1 MTAQP
6 FIAYMTTNGL
16 GNAWVGNEL
25 GVVLDAGVPVRLY
38 TMRKEPLNLFRS
50 QWARKLHDDTIPL
63 YPARV
68 PRIAAAVVAAPFR
81 FGSNFFAAFGN
92 AIFGKREHLRARVAG
107 LAHLCVAC
115 DWAAAMRR
123 HPPAYIHS
131 QWIHSCGTIAM
142 YGSWLLGVPFGF
154 TGHATDLYRDRCALR
169 DKIDRAVF
177 IVCISEFHRR
187 FFLDEGADPRKLQVV
202 YCGIDVRQFAPPP
215 SPEHRPV
222 GSPLRIRSTGRL
234 VEKKGFDDL
243 IAACGILRDR
253 GVAFECVIG
262 GSGPLLGELRQ
273 QIADLSLGDRVRVT
287 GEALKQEDITAF
299 MHGGDVYCL
308 PCKPAPDGDID
319 GLPQMLMEAMACGLP
334 AVSTDLVGIPDLI
347 EDGVTGL
354 LTEHSRPEQVA
365 VALERLAGDSELRR
379 TLAESGR
386 RRVLE
391 RFEIVGALRP
401 LLAHYRRMLGVLDAE
416 GAAPGTNAERKSA

>member
-1 MTAQP
+1 MTSKP
-6 FIAYMTTNGL
+6 YIAYMTTNGL
-16 GNAWVGNEL
+16 GNAWVGNEI
-25 GVVLDAGVPVRLY
+25 GVVAGEGIPVRLY
-38 TMRKEPLNLFRS
+38 TMRKERLEFFRS
-50 QWARKLHDDTIPL
+50 DWAERLHEDTAAL
-63 YPARV
+63 YPVRV
-68 PRIAAAVVAAPFR
+68 PAVAAAVLLAPFR
-81 FGSNFFAAFGN
+81 FGGRFFAALGN
-92 AIFGKREHLRARVAG
+92 ALFGRREHARARLAG
-107 LAHLCVAC
+107 LSHLFIAC
-115 DWAAAMRR
+115 EWAAALRR
-123 HPPAYIHS
+123 DPPAYIHS

-154 TGHATDLYRDRCALR
+154 TGHAADLFRERCALN

-187 FFLDEGADPRKLQVV
+187 FFLDEGADPRKLQIV
-202 YCGIDVRQFAPPP
+202 YCGIDVRQFAPP
-215 SPEHRPV
+215 SAPEHRPV

-243 IAACGILRDR
+243 IAACGILRDH

-273 QIADLSLGDRVRVT
+273 QINAHSLGDRVRVT

-354 LTEHSRPEQVA
+354 LTQHSRPEQVA
-365 VALERLAGDSELRR
+365 AALERLAGDPELRR

-401 LLAHYRRMLGVLDAE
+401 LLAHYRRMLGVHDAE
-416 GAAPGTNAERKSA
+416 GATPGTNAERKSA